1 MNSAKQKEELTGL
14 VVPPNPSAGYIK
26 ELVFISVAYGLI
38 QAAME
43 VQNENIPSDGAITR
57 QLGSKET
64 KESRSLNQRINR
76 RILAL
81 QKEIKNFLNEHH
93 HLYNRFVPKKDKLMN
108 TILAHTKN
116 VQLDFLAVYVLNTR
130 FMHKRNTPLHKNFE
144 WIMKK
149 ENNLFEIV
157 LMLEELECQ
166 DSSVSMVRFADLIK
180 GMLDV

>member
-43 VQNENIPSDGAITR
+43 VQSENIPSDGAITR

-81 QKEIKNFLNEHH
+81 QKDIENFLYEHR